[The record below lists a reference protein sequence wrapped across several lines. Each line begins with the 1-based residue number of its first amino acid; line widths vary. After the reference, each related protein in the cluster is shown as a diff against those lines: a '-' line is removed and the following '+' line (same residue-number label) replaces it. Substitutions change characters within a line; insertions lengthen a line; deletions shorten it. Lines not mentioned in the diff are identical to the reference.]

1 MESILELLKMSPVL
15 SIILG
20 FIFAGFLAYLF
31 RDTIA
36 LYIKKKYNLLD
47 IEEVSFIIRKAA
59 YDIELTSENVKRS
72 RELSENLIKKVKQI
86 FITEG
91 LLNETDKDRSF

>member
-1 MESILELLKMSPVL
+1 MNSILELLKMSPVL

-47 IEEVSFIIRKAA
+47 IEEVSFIIRKTTYEA
-59 YDIELTSENVKRS
+59 ELPSEDVKRS
-72 RELSENLIKKVKQI
+72 RELSEHIIEKLEDVKNNKSQ
-86 FITEG
+86 
-91 LLNETDKDRSF
+91 RV

>member
-47 IEEVSFIIRKAA
+47 IKEVSLIIRKAA
-59 YDIELTSENVKRS
+59 YEVNLTSEDDKRS
-72 RELSENLIKKVKQI
+72 RELSEHIIEKL
-86 FITEG
+86 
-91 LLNETDKDRSF
+91 KDINSRKDNIW

>member
-47 IEEVSFIIRKAA
+47 IEEVSFIIRKSA
-59 YDIELTSENVKRS
+59 YEAELTSEDGKRS
-72 RELSENLIKKVKQI
+72 RELGEYIIEKLEDVKNNNI
-86 FITEG
+86 
-91 LLNETDKDRSF
+91 

>member
-59 YDIELTSENVKRS
+59 YEVNLTSEDDKRS
-72 RELSENLIKKVKQI
+72 RELSENLIEKVKEVLI
-86 FITEG
+86 KEKIIYD
-91 LLNETDKDRSF
+91 NKN

>member
-1 MESILELLKMSPVL
+1 MESILELLKMSPAI

-47 IEEVSFIIRKAA
+47 IKEVSLIIRKAA
-59 YDIELTSENVKRS
+59 YEVNLTSEDDKRS
-72 RELSENLIKKVKQI
+72 RELSENLIEKVKEVLI
-86 FITEG
+86 KEKIIYD
-91 LLNETDKDRSF
+91 NKN

>member
-1 MESILELLKMSPVL
+1 MESILELLKMSPAI

-59 YDIELTSENVKRS
+59 YEVDLTSEDDKRS
-72 RELSENLIKKVKQI
+72 RELSENLIEKVKEVLI
-86 FITEG
+86 KEKIIYD
-91 LLNETDKDRSF
+91 NKN

>member
-1 MESILELLKMSPVL
+1 MESILELLKMSPAI

-47 IEEVSFIIRKAA
+47 IKEVSLIIRKAA
-59 YDIELTSENVKRS
+59 YEVDLTSEDDKRS
-72 RELSENLIKKVKQI
+72 RELSENLIEKVKEVLIQEKI
-86 FITEG
+86 IYD
-91 LLNETDKDRSF
+91 NKN

>member
-1 MESILELLKMSPVL
+1 MKYILELLKMSPVL

-59 YDIELTSENVKRS
+59 YEVELTSEDAKRS
-72 RELSENLIKKVKQI
+72 RELSENIIEKLEDIKDNKSQRV
-86 FITEG
+86 
-91 LLNETDKDRSF
+91 

>member
-1 MESILELLKMSPVL
+1 MGNILELLKMSPVL
-15 SIILG
+15 SIVLG
-20 FIFAGFLAYLF
+20 FILAGFLAYLF

-59 YDIELTSENVKRS
+59 YEVDLTSEDDKRS
-72 RELSENLIKKVKQI
+72 RELSEHIIEKL
-86 FITEG
+86 
-91 LLNETDKDRSF
+91 KDINSRKDNI

>member
-1 MESILELLKMSPVL
+1 MESILELLKMSPAI

-47 IEEVSFIIRKAA
+47 IKEVSLIIRKAA
-59 YDIELTSENVKRS
+59 YEVNLTSEDDKRS
-72 RELSENLIKKVKQI
+72 RELSEDLIEKVKEVLIKEKIIYDNK
-86 FITEG
+86 
-91 LLNETDKDRSF
+91 N

>member
-1 MESILELLKMSPVL
+1 MSPVL

-59 YDIELTSENVKRS
+59 YEVDLTSEDDKRS
-72 RELSENLIKKVKQI
+72 RELSEHIIEKL
-86 FITEG
+86 
-91 LLNETDKDRSF
+91 KDINSRKDNI

>member
-15 SIILG
+15 SIVLG

-47 IEEVSFIIRKAA
+47 VKEISLIIRKAA
-59 YDIELTSENVKRS
+59 YEVELTSEDDKRS
-72 RELSENLIKKVKQI
+72 RELSEDLIEKVKQI
-86 FITEG
+86 IYD
-91 LLNETDKDRSF
+91 NKN

>member
-1 MESILELLKMSPVL
+1 MEYILELLKMSPVL
-15 SIILG
+15 SIVLG

-59 YDIELTSENVKRS
+59 YEVELTSEDAKRS
-72 RELSENLIKKVKQI
+72 RELSENIIEKLEDIKDNKSQRV
-86 FITEG
+86 
-91 LLNETDKDRSF
+91 

>member
-59 YDIELTSENVKRS
+59 YEVDLTSEDDKRS
-72 RELSENLIKKVKQI
+72 RELSEHIIEKL
-86 FITEG
+86 
-91 LLNETDKDRSF
+91 KDINSRKDNIW

>member
-1 MESILELLKMSPVL
+1 MGNILELLKMSPVL
-15 SIILG
+15 SIVLG
-20 FIFAGFLAYLF
+20 FILAGFLAYLF

-59 YDIELTSENVKRS
+59 YEVELTSEDAKRS
-72 RELSENLIKKVKQI
+72 RELGENIIEKLEDVKDNKSQ
-86 FITEG
+86 
-91 LLNETDKDRSF
+91 RV

>member
-15 SIILG
+15 SITLG

-47 IEEVSFIIRKAA
+47 IEEVSFTIRKAA
-59 YDIELTSENVKRS
+59 YEIELTSEDAKRS
-72 RELSENLIKKVKQI
+72 RELSENLIEKVKEI
-86 FITEG
+86 YD
-91 LLNETDKDRSF
+91 NKN

>member
-59 YDIELTSENVKRS
+59 YEVDLTSEDDKRS
-72 RELSENLIKKVKQI
+72 RELSENLIEKVKEVLI
-86 FITEG
+86 KEKIIYD
-91 LLNETDKDRSF
+91 NKN

>member
-1 MESILELLKMSPVL
+1 MEYILELLKMSPVL
-15 SIILG
+15 SIVLG

-59 YDIELTSENVKRS
+59 YEVELTSEDAKRS
-72 RELSENLIKKVKQI
+72 RELSENIIEKVEQTLI
-86 FITEG
+86 T
-91 LLNETDKDRSF
+91 